1 MMNQEPMRK
10 RRFILRADC
19 FGKKIGNDFHTNSSR
34 PSPIETEV
42 QLPTGC
48 ILQEI
53 RNDIAIKNKSALCLR
68 SLDHDSVYLVCC
80 GSEIEELTPFEADLL
95 LSIIPFRERLKV
107 FADNS
112 ALEQATL
119 ITEGSKV
126 DVYLNDN
133 LESVEGIVCYC
144 GPVPE
149 LGKGIMFGVELLK
162 HPELGVCDGSI
173 KGQRYFQCSGNSG
186 VFVAINRLRLHL
198 CGYKHTSSSKLIDHL
213 DSRLSSPN
221 SGASGTTS
229 KPQPIPLEAVCS
241 AGTPPPPL
249 KFGDRVVWI
258 SDTGPEYGEVRWL
271 GKLPDVGSDWMVG
284 VEFDNPVGTGT
295 GKYND
300 YQLFEAK
307 LNHASLVPIIGL
319 MKADDFLGDK
329 LQETSGTPP
338 RPRRKKKISESQA
351 NERVEKYGLGEE
363 NSLPV
368 ISKCGSC
375 LSAGSPR
382 AVRKGLS
389 VPNDISEISHLI
401 SYDSLL
407 PSTPPSSESLPNYS
421 NILLNENNISNS
433 TPSVNPLYEM
443 LSEKSK
449 STPKIGIT
457 RVDDTNSCS
466 NVINASHQVKK
477 GVKSSNETNSGK
489 SEYSSDLE
497 VGSVVEVAINGVP
510 CYGVIK
516 WIGRIGEGQNNNKL
530 VAGIEMEEE
539 SSCCTDGTFGGKR
552 YFTCPPRKAFFVHL
566 NQCRKDG
573 RFLDTERRKS
583 AVFGSIDCPSVSG
596 DVPPLCNPDDL
607 KQLYGKSKGI
617 QGHHNSCYLDATLFA
632 MFSCTSVFD
641 SLLHRPR
648 NKDDIAEYDEVQC
661 VLKEEIVNPL
671 RANFYVRADRVMKL
685 RKLLDKLSSVS
696 GLTTEEKD
704 PEEFL
709 NSLLNQILKADP
721 FLKLSSGQE
730 SYFYQLFV
738 EKDDKL
744 LLPTVQHLFD
754 QSFLASDIKLQE
766 VPSCLLIQMPRFG
779 KQFKMY
785 PRIIPS
791 LYLDITDVLED
802 SPRQCTVC
810 GQVAECEC
818 KECFGHFGDGLDT
831 IAFCQKCMDKSHSHK
846 KRLRHKSTK
855 LKIPPEFK
863 MLKDHMPVPRVYMEL
878 FAVVC
883 IETSHYV
890 CFVKCG
896 SGPDAPWCF
905 FDSMADRKGEQNG
918 YNIPEVIPFPD
929 LQWWLSEEGMNFLL
943 LTKDDKVLPEI
954 ARRLLCDAYMCMYQ
968 SPDIMMYR

>member
-1 MMNQEPMRK
+1 
-10 RRFILRADC
+10 
-19 FGKKIGNDFHTNSSR
+19 
-34 PSPIETEV
+34 
-42 QLPTGC
+42 
-48 ILQEI
+48 
-53 RNDIAIKNKSALCLR
+53 
-68 SLDHDSVYLVCC
+68 
-80 GSEIEELTPFEADLL
+80 
-95 LSIIPFRERLKV
+95 
-107 FADNS
+107 
-112 ALEQATL
+112 
-119 ITEGSKV
+119 
-126 DVYLNDN
+126 
-133 LESVEGIVCYC
+133 
-144 GPVPE
+144 
-149 LGKGIMFGVELLK
+149 MF
-162 HPELGVCDGSI
+162 S
-173 KGQRYFQCSGNSG
+173 
-186 VFVAINRLRLHL
+186 
-198 CGYKHTSSSKLIDHL
+198 
-213 DSRLSSPN
+213 
-221 SGASGTTS
+221 
-229 KPQPIPLEAVCS
+229 
-241 AGTPPPPL
+241 
-249 KFGDRVVWI
+249 
-258 SDTGPEYGEVRWL
+258 
-271 GKLPDVGSDWMVG
+271 
-284 VEFDNPVGTGT
+284 
-295 GKYND
+295 
-300 YQLFEAK
+300 
-307 LNHASLVPIIGL
+307 
-319 MKADDFLGDK
+319 
-329 LQETSGTPP
+329 
-338 RPRRKKKISESQA
+338 
-351 NERVEKYGLGEE
+351 
-363 NSLPV
+363 
-368 ISKCGSC
+368 
-375 LSAGSPR
+375 
-382 AVRKGLS
+382 
-389 VPNDISEISHLI
+389 
-401 SYDSLL
+401 
-407 PSTPPSSESLPNYS
+407 
-421 NILLNENNISNS
+421 
-433 TPSVNPLYEM
+433 
-443 LSEKSK
+443 
-449 STPKIGIT
+449 
-457 RVDDTNSCS
+457 
-466 NVINASHQVKK
+466 
-477 GVKSSNETNSGK
+477 
-489 SEYSSDLE
+489 
-497 VGSVVEVAINGVP
+497 
-510 CYGVIK
+510 
-516 WIGRIGEGQNNNKL
+516 
-530 VAGIEMEEE
+530 
-539 SSCCTDGTFGGKR
+539 
-552 YFTCPPRKAFFVHL
+552 
-566 NQCRKDG
+566 
-573 RFLDTERRKS
+573 
-583 AVFGSIDCPSVSG
+583 VFGSIDCPSVSG
-596 DVPPLCNPDDL
+596 DVPPLCNPEDL
-607 KQLYGKSKGI
+607 RQLYGKSKGI

-648 NKDDIAEYDEVQC
+648 NKDDIVEYDEVQC

-766 VPSCLLIQMPRFG
+766 VPPCLLIQMPRFG

-863 MLKDHMPVPRVYMEL
+863 MLKDHMPVPRIYMEL